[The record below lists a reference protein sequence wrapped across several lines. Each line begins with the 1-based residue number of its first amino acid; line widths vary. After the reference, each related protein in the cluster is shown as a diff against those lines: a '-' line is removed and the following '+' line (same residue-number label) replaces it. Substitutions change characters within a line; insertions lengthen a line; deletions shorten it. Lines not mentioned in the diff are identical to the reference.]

1 MAETSPEPGQ
11 RAGAAGGD
19 CLIVGAG
26 LIGCSIGLALR
37 AAGRTVW
44 LRDAKPEMAAAAA
57 AVGAGSVWSDSGGPE
72 RSAIALVVVAVEPM
86 ALAEV
91 VAEQL
96 EACPGATVTDVGS
109 VKAAVL
115 AELVERGADI
125 SRYVG
130 SHPMA
135 GSHRNGPLGARADLF
150 LDRTWVI
157 TPHWR
162 EDFERT
168 AEVEALARQCGS
180 RVVLMSAADH
190 DVAVAQVS
198 HLPQLM
204 SSMMAGRL
212 NAVPYLNLSLAG
224 QGVRDVTR
232 VAASDPDL
240 WGQIVALNREAVR
253 VELERVQADLA
264 DLIANLDNTRAVRR
278 FIARGRAGTQGLPG
292 KHGRG
297 RSDVWE
303 PVVIEIPDQPG
314 ALAGIFAAV
323 NRIGVNVEDVAIEH
337 DAVREVGFLTISVEG
352 AERAAHLASAMV
364 EAGWKLGS

>member
-1 MAETSPEPGQ
+1 
-11 RAGAAGGD
+11 
-19 CLIVGAG
+19 LIVGAG
-26 LIGCSIGLALR
+26 LIGASIGLALR
-37 AAGRTVW
+37 AAGRQVW
-44 LRDAKPEMAAAAA
+44 LEDADPDMAAAAA
-57 AVGAGSVWSDSGGPE
+57 AIGAGTVWPGEAGAARPQ
-72 RSAIALVVVAVEPM
+72 IALVVVAVEPM
-86 ALAEV
+86 ALAQV
-91 VAEQL
+91 VAERL
-96 EACPGATVTDVGS
+96 ERCPGATVTDVGS

-135 GSHRNGPLGARADLF
+135 GSHRSGPLGARADLF
-150 LDRTWVI
+150 RERTWVI

-168 AEVEALARQCGS
+168 AEVEALARLCGS
-180 RVVLMSAADH
+180 RVTLMPAADH
-190 DVAVAQVS
+190 DVAVAQIS

-204 SSMMAGRL
+204 SSMVAGRL

-232 VAASDPDL
+232 VAASDPDM
-240 WGQIVALNREAVR
+240 WGQIVALNRAAVKA
-253 VELERVQADLA
+253 ELEQVQADLA

-278 FIARGRAGTQGLPG
+278 FIERGRAGRQGLPG
-292 KHGRG
+292 KHGRP
-297 RSDVWE
+297 RNDIWE

-314 ALAGIFAAV
+314 ALADIFAAV

-337 DAVREVGFLTISVEG
+337 DAVREIGFLTISVDG
-352 AERAAHLASAMV
+352 PQRAAQLARAMV
-364 EAGWKLGS
+364 EDGWTLGA